1 MKWVLSAVISVVS
14 LTGAADTIPE
24 AVMLRNVDVTAR
36 RPMKEI
42 GVRRT
47 LMDSVALRENV
58 ALSLADVLAYN
69 SSIFVKDYGR
79 ATLSTVAFRGTS
91 PSHTQVTWNGMRIN
105 SPMLGMTDFS
115 TIPAYFI
122 DRASLLHGSSSIN
135 DGGGG
140 LGGAVSLSTAPD
152 DSQGLGLQYVQGIG
166 SFSTFDEFAKITYG
180 TDNWHFA
187 TRAVYSS
194 SPNDFKYRNHDRKE
208 NIYDDNHNIIGQ
220 YYPEERNRSG
230 AFRDF
235 HLLQEVYYD
244 NHRGDRAGI
253 SAWYFDSNRE
263 LPLLTVDY
271 GSDADFDNRQKE
283 RTLRAVASWDHRSGV
298 WKSGVKAGYTYTR
311 MAYDFSR
318 DIGQGVPSVM
328 ARSRSN
334 VHTVYGHVSGE
345 YMPRRNLLLT
355 VSLTG
360 HQQMVESRD
369 LKMQAGGMGDV
380 GYDCGRMEWSGA
392 VSVKWRPLERLGIAG
407 VVREDIVG
415 TGLLPII
422 PSVMM
427 DYSLSNDDN
436 LLLKASVSR
445 NYRYPSLNDLY
456 FMPGGNPDL
465 RPERGFTYDAGFS
478 WRLDRK
484 GYRLKAE
491 GSWFDSRIDDWIMWL
506 PTTKGFYTPRN
517 VRKVHAYGVEARA
530 ECGFSLF
537 GSLDVD
543 IHCSYS
549 WTPSVN
555 DGEKMTEADRSV
567 GRQLPYVPRH
577 TANVVGRISWHKWAL
592 EYKWL
597 YYSRRFTQSSNDMS
611 PTGYLPE
618 YFMNNMSVERMLS
631 WRWADITL
639 KGVIRNLFNEDY
651 LSVLARPMPGINF
664 QLVVAVTPKFRF

>member
-1 MKWVLSAVISVVS
+1 MKVKSILIAALMAVSA
-14 LTGAADTIPE
+14 TGAADTIPDG
-24 AVMLRNVDVTAR
+24 VMLRNVDVTGR

-47 LMDSVALRENV
+47 LLDSVALRENV

-79 ATLSTVAFRGTS
+79 ATLSTVSFRGTS

-122 DRASLLHGSSSIN
+122 DRASLLHGSSSVN

-140 LGGAVSLSTAPD
+140 LGGAVNLATVPAETD
-152 DSQGLGLQYVQGIG
+152 GFGVQYVQGIG
-166 SFSTFDEFAKITYG
+166 SFSTFDEFARITYG
-180 TDNWHFA
+180 SDNWHFS

-208 NIYDDNHNIIGQ
+208 NIYDDDHNIVGQ

-230 AFRDF
+230 AFRDL

-244 NHRGDRAGI
+244 NRRGDRAGV
-253 SAWYFDSNRE
+253 SLWYFDSNRE

-271 GSDADFDNRQKE
+271 GAESDFDNRQRE
-283 RTLRAVASWDHRSGV
+283 RTFRAVASWDHQAGV
-298 WKSGVKAGYTYTR
+298 WKSGARAGYTYTR

-318 DIGQGVPSVM
+318 DIGSGVRSVM
-328 ARSRSN
+328 GRSRSRT
-334 VHTVYGHVSGE
+334 HTIYGQLSGE
-345 YMPRRNLLLT
+345 YMPCRNLLLT

-360 HQQMVESRD
+360 HQQLVESRD
-369 LKMQAGGMGDV
+369 LKMQVGGMGDI

-392 VSVKWRPLERLGIAG
+392 ASVKWQPIDRLGIAG
-407 VVREDIVG
+407 VVREEIAGSGFSPVIPALLLDYSMKH
-415 TGLLPII
+415 TGLTF
-422 PSVMM
+422 
-427 DYSLSNDDN
+427 
-436 LLLKASVSR
+436 KASVSR

-465 RPERGFTYDAGFS
+465 RPERGFTYDAGCS
-478 WRLDRK
+478 WVRDGERWSV
-484 GYRLKAE
+484 RAE
-491 GSWFDSRIDDWIMWL
+491 ASWFDSRIDDWILWL

-517 VRKVHAYGVEARA
+517 VRKVHAYGVEFRA
-530 ECGFSLF
+530 GCRFSLLR
-537 GSLDVD
+537 GVGVD
-543 IHCSYS
+543 LQGSYS

-555 DGEKMTEADRSV
+555 AGEKMTDADRSV

-577 TANVVGRISWHKWAL
+577 TANIIGRISWRRWTM

-597 YYSRRFTQSSNDMS
+597 FYSRRFTQSSNDVS
-611 PTGYLPE
+611 LSGYLPE
-618 YFMNNMSVERMLS
+618 YFMNNLSVERSLS
-631 WRWADITL
+631 WKPVDVTL

-664 QLVVAVTPKFRF
+664 QLVVAVTPKF